1 MIMRELA
8 ITAIRDP
15 VLLATCH
22 VFVRIGACASDPAA
36 IASGCLRLVWALLGG
51 LLVLAP
57 AIASADLYKWTDE
70 RGTTVLS
77 NVPPPNPRRVTNF
90 EVVVKESAGAPAPRV
105 SSSQQHDVTVTEKLL
120 LDRID
125 SLERQIQAQQSA
137 RETSIVA
144 ASPPNPSTQARM
156 PEYAAT
162 LSRLLSELGISVS
175 DLFLLFVSIA
185 AQRSRVP
192 RARRVS
198 SCELLHQQR
207 YAQPASRCNKDAL
220 TAASAA
226 VRVVARDGRA
236 PQ

>member
-15 VLLATCH
+15 VLLANMSRFRSHQCS
-22 VFVRIGACASDPAA
+22 SDPAA

-70 RGTTVLS
+70 RGATVLS

-144 ASPPNPSTQARM
+144 ASPPNPYYAAPM
-156 PEYAAT
+156 PEYAGNYYPGYYPSWVFPYPTSSFYSYPLPPSGVVFRARGAFPHASSFTSSVT
-162 LSRLLSELGISVS
+162 LSR
-175 DLFLLFVSIA
+175 
-185 AQRSRVP
+185 
-192 RARRVS
+192 
-198 SCELLHQQR
+198 
-207 YAQPASRCNKDAL
+207 PA
-220 TAASAA
+220 
-226 VRVVARDGRA
+226 VVIRTR
-236 PQ
+236 